1 MDIILK
7 EDVQNLGHKDDIIS
21 VKNGYAMNYLIPKG
35 FATLATPSA
44 RKAHQEILRQRAHKL
59 EKIKEQAEEMA
70 KSLEGVKIELGAKTS
85 SKGKIFGSVNN
96 IQIAESLAAKG
107 FDVDRKQ
114 ISIDSDAIK
123 EVGSYKAKIKL
134 HRDVVVEIEVEIKGE

>member
-7 EDVQNLGHKDDIIS
+7 EDVQNLGHKDDIVS
-21 VKNGYAMNYLIPKG
+21 VKDGYARNYLIPKG
-35 FATLATPSA
+35 LAVLASTSA
-44 RKAHQEILRQRAHKL
+44 RKAHEEILRQRAHKL

-96 IQIAESLAAKG
+96 IQIAEALAAKG

-134 HRDVVVEIEVEIKGE
+134 HRDVQVEIDVEIKGE

>member
-7 EDVQNLGHKDDIIS
+7 EDVQNLGHKDDIVS
-21 VKNGYAMNYLIPKG
+21 AKDGYARNYLIPKG
-35 FATLATPSA
+35 LAVLASTSA
-44 RKAHQEILRQRAHKL
+44 RKAHEEILRQRAHKL

-134 HRDVVVEIEVEIKGE
+134 HRDVQVEIDVEIKGE